1 MDAFNF
7 RYAEYVSLLEHYNMV
22 GKSFKLLLHIK
33 LKLKSLLEHYNMV
46 GERFKLLLHIKISL
60 LEHYNM
66 VGKSFKLLL
75 HIKLKLKSLLEH
87 YNMVGER
94 FKLLL
99 HIKISLLEH
108 YNMVGKS
115 FKLLLHVTIEIK
127 FKRMIRHP
135 DHELYSP
142 QHALVEET
150 NIEEEIV
157 EKDQHSWMRLHVD
170 LSFQR
175 IAIITLS
182 LSLLNHC
189 YHHVYVYE

>member
-1 MDAFNF
+1 MAWKPIQNKAPDLWKFLDAFNF
-7 RYAEYVSLLEHYNMV
+7 RYAEYV
-22 GKSFKLLLHIK
+22 
-33 LKLKSLLEHYNMV
+33 
-46 GERFKLLLHIKISL
+46 
-60 LEHYNM
+60 
-66 VGKSFKLLL
+66 
-75 HIKLKLKSLLEH
+75 
-87 YNMVGER
+87 
-94 FKLLL
+94 
-99 HIKISLLEH
+99 SLLEH

-182 LSLLNHC
+182 LSLSNHC
-189 YHHVYVYE
+189 YHRITIYVCI